1 MNHIEE
7 YAIQK
12 GYSLREIRTSKGIAN
27 RPVTQIPDN
36 LKDKYNNIEEYFAD
50 VHDYINGL

>member
-12 GYSLREIRTSKGIAN
+12 GYSLHEIRTSKGIAN